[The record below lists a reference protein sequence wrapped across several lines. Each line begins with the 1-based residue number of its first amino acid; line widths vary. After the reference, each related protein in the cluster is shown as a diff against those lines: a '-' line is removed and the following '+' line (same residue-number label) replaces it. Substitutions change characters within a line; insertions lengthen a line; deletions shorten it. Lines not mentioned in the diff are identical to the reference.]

1 VPYPPDGQAYK
12 RLAQAVLLSAVR
24 DAELWTEIHLR
35 GTWDDPTPT
44 RRVTLARQFLVT
56 EEECGGWCQLAD
68 LDTTAF
74 IERMKA
80 QLGTQS

>member
-1 VPYPPDGQAYK
+1 
-12 RLAQAVLLSAVR
+12 LAHAVLLSAVR
-24 DAELWTEIHLR
+24 DAELWTEIHLG

-56 EEECGGWCQLAD
+56 EEECGGWCQLAGLNTD
-68 LDTTAF
+68 AF
-74 IERMKA
+74 IERMQA